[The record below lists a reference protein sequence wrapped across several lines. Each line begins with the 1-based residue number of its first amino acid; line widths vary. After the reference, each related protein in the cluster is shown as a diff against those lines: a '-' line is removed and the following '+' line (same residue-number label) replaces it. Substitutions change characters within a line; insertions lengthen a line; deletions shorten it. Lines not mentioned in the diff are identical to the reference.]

1 MDPSSRSGSRSGAS
15 GLARRDAVLYLGAS
29 AIGSFGLGV
38 TAFYL
43 NFLYRALGLGEGEI
57 GALAAALAL
66 GGVIGAA
73 PATLLARRF
82 SRRAS
87 LLIGGTVT
95 AAGIFGILLFDTFG
109 SLAVA
114 AALLGSGG
122 IVVASSGAA
131 LMADA
136 TVAHDRAAMFGRQ
149 IAYGT
154 TSAFLASV
162 LAGALAAPVALT
174 LGMGIRDVMVI
185 RALIAG
191 GGIIAAASA
200 LPILLVRGPRVP
212 RGAHPAPVRLRLLG
226 RFLALEVLFGFGA
239 GSFLPFLNLFLT
251 DRYGLDFLGVGIG
264 LGVIAVA
271 GSLGALVHARVV
283 VPRLGMLRGVVAV
296 ELASLPFA
304 LVAAIAAEPAI
315 AVGALALR
323 ALLMYGAS
331 ATMGAFIHSSFAPA
345 ERAGAHAVLVLF
357 WGAGN
362 AAGAVISGLLR
373 VAFGPAGYTANLVML
388 AIAYFCASVLTLLL
402 FRGHEPRGDAL
413 IEEGPLA
420 PHSTPS

>member
-1 MDPSSRSGSRSGAS
+1 MDPSSGSGSRSAAS
-15 GLARRDAVLYLGAS
+15 GLARRDALLYLGAS

-87 LLIGGTVT
+87 LLTGGFIT
-95 AAGIFGILLFDTFG
+95 AGGIFGILLFDTFPLLVG
-109 SLAVA
+109 A
-114 AALLGSGG
+114 AALLGCGG

-131 LMADA
+131 LIADA
-136 TVAHDRAAMFGRQ
+136 TVARDRAAMFGRQ

-174 LGMGIRDVMVI
+174 LGLGIRDVTVI

-200 LPILLVRGPRVP
+200 FPILFVSGPRVP
-212 RGAHPAPVRLRLLG
+212 RGGHPAPVRVRLLG

-251 DRYGLDFLGVGIG
+251 DRFALDFLGVGIG

-304 LVAAIAAEPAI
+304 LLAALAADPAI

-357 WGAGN
+357 WGAGS
-362 AAGAVISGLLR
+362 AAGAVVSGLLR

-388 AIAYFCASVLTLLL
+388 AIAYFAASLLTLAL

-413 IEEGPLA
+413 IEAG
-420 PHSTPS
+420 PHSTPA